1 MLFTRQYID
10 RLKVP
15 LPCLYE
21 PLNGVYPWSKLASP
35 CFAKSASPSKKTV
48 LKIVY
53 TAPGLSLNPSCRNPR
68 KTVQFILKNFFP
80 YRKDLVIWH
89 DVLNNSISE
98 HINNF
103 ISLSSQKLVQ
113 TLNQYSVSV
122 KALVYCRRV
131 GTKDIYR
138 YLKVNF
144 LTLNI
149 LKDII
154 SKRKA
159 KNKGLVGDYR
169 ALHQRHDLE
178 LKTLSVVLNNSSNL
192 QRILAKSQ
200 PKRLNK
206 R

>member
-1 MLFTRQYID
+1 M
-10 RLKVP
+10 
-15 LPCLYE
+15 
-21 PLNGVYPWSKLASP
+21 
-35 CFAKSASPSKKTV
+35 
-48 LKIVY
+48 
-53 TAPGLSLNPSCRNPR
+53 
-68 KTVQFILKNFFP
+68 
-80 YRKDLVIWH
+80 IWH

-98 HINNF
+98 HISNNF

-113 TLNQYSVSV
+113 TLNQYSASV
-122 KALVYCRRV
+122 KALVYSRRV

-138 YLKVNF
+138 FLKGNI

-154 SKRKA
+154 SKRKT

-169 ALHQRHDLE
+169 PLHQRHDLE
-178 LKTLSVVLNNSSNL
+178 LKTLSVVPNNSSNL

-206 R
+206 RRQRALKNKSSPTPT

>member
-1 MLFTRQYID
+1 MVFILGASSLHRALQS
-10 RLKVP
+10 
-15 LPCLYE
+15 LP
-21 PLNGVYPWSKLASP
+21 PQ
-35 CFAKSASPSKKTV
+35 AKKRYS
-48 LKIVY
+48 KIVY

-68 KTVQFILKNFFP
+68 KTVQFILKKFFP

-98 HINNF
+98 HISNNF

-113 TLNQYSVSV
+113 TLIQYSASV

-138 YLKVNF
+138 FLKGNF

-149 LKDII
+149 LKDFI

-169 ALHQRHDLE
+169 ALQQRHNLE
-178 LKTLSVVLNNSSNL
+178 LKPLSVVLNNSSNL

-206 R
+206 RRRRALKNKSSPTPT